1 MPATRSSR
9 LSRNSRR
16 TNRFVVFQ
24 TQKSPA
30 HCRALMLASIVRG
43 GYFFFAAFLA
53 GAFLAAFFAGAFFAA
68 AFFAA
73 FFTAK
78 GIPRLDDFLLLA
90 PFLPAADFFAALLP
104 PAPLLLFF
112 AADFF
117 AAFLAG
123 AFLAAF
129 FAGDFFA
136 AFLAGAF
143 FAAFFASAVLAA
155 AFLAGAFFFAG
166 SGSGT

>member
-43 GYFFFAAFLA
+43 GYL
-53 GAFLAAFFAGAFFAA
+53 
-68 AFFAA
+68 
-73 FFTAK
+73 
-78 GIPRLDDFLLLA
+78 
-90 PFLPAADFFAALLP
+90 
-104 PAPLLLFF
+104 
-112 AADFF
+112 
-117 AAFLAG
+117 
-123 AFLAAF
+123 
-129 FAGDFFA
+129 FFA

-143 FAAFFASAVLAA
+143 FAAAFFAVFFTAKVIPRLDIFFLLALFLPA
-155 AFLAGAFFFAG
+155 ANFFAPLRPQRPCC
-166 SGSGT
+166 S